1 MFFELFKIYF
11 QFSFECMVSDYNFKF
26 SQPSGACVV
35 EVTHLLETAKACGSN
50 PTGKCFFFANFICAF
65 LDNRP
70 SAYFCR
76 RDCRNPIFEVS
87 AFFQVAITPMLETKK
102 PRSSIPVGTCFFSSL
117 KFASSTSL

>member
-1 MFFELFKIYF
+1 
-11 QFSFECMVSDYNFKF
+11 MVSDYNFKF

-50 PTGKCFFFANFICAF
+50 PTGKCFFLQTLFVLFWTIVR
-65 LDNRP
+65 L
-70 SAYFCR
+70 
-76 RDCRNPIFEVS
+76 PIFVGEIALTQFFEVS